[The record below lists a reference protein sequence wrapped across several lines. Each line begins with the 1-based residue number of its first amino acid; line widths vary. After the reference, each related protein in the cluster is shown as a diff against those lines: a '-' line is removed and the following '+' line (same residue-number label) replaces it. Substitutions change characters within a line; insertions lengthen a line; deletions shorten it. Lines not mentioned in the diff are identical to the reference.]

1 MNHPYNHFVD
11 EFARLHD
18 EVRNAPLGGLPP
30 APGPRLLDNA
40 PRALVFA
47 PHPDDESI
55 HGGLP
60 LRLRRELS
68 FRVSA
73 VAVTQGSRVDRQP
86 ARLEEMRGACHFLGF
101 ELITTRPNGLA
112 NVNLRTREMNPSAWE
127 DMVATVAQIIS
138 YHRASVLFLPHD
150 QDHHATHIGTHHLV
164 VDAMRTLGPNFRCK
178 VVETE
183 YWRAMADPNLMIE
196 SSVAD
201 VADLVAAVSF
211 HRGEVARNPYHLF
224 LPSWMSDNVR
234 RGSELVGAMGSASPD
249 FHFATLYRLREWA
262 HGRFAPC
269 LNAPRM
275 VPVGPVLAEIFKR
288 EIVPAS

>member
-1 MNHPYNHFVD
+1 VSHPYNQFVNEFVRLLD
-11 EFARLHD
+11 ETR
-18 EVRNAPLGGLPP
+18 EAPLGGFPP
-30 APGPRLLDNA
+30 AAAPRLLDNA

-55 HGGLP
+55 LGGLP

-73 VAVTQGSRVDRQP
+73 VAVTQGSRVDRQA

-112 NVNLRTREMNPSAWE
+112 NINPRTREQNPGAWE
-127 DMVATVAQIIS
+127 DAVAVIAQIIS
-138 YHRASVLFLPHD
+138 YHRASVIFLPHA
-150 QDHHATHIGTHHLV
+150 QDFHSTHIGTHQLV
-164 VDAMRTLGPNFRCK
+164 MDALRTLGPNFRCK
-178 VVETE
+178 LVETE
-183 YWRAMADPNLMIE
+183 FWRAMADPNLMVE
-196 SSVAD
+196 SSPED

-224 LPSWMSDNVR
+224 LPSWMADNVR
-234 RGSELVGAMGSASPD
+234 RGSELVGGQGAGAQD
-249 FHFATLYRLREWA
+249 FHFATLYRLTEWVN
-262 HGRFAPC
+262 GGVVPC
-269 LNAPRM
+269 LNAPR
-275 VPVGPVLAEIFKR
+275 PIAVGPVLAEIFKR